1 MDIREWALIAFTILS
16 QMSVGAFVVLGLVH
30 FFAARKAGEAE
41 ADRLS
46 DRALLA
52 MGPVVVLALVV
63 SLFHL
68 GNPLNAYRAVANIGQ
83 SWLSREI
90 LASVLFAATGG
101 LFALMQWRKI
111 GAFALRSVIAGI
123 AAIIGLVLVYSM
135 AMVYQLP
142 LQPAWNTIGTPIAF
156 FTTTLLLGVLALGAA
171 FVANYAYVRRQAP
184 DCAERQ
190 CELLR
195 GALRWFA
202 VAAVVLMGI
211 EIVVAPLQVAYL
223 AAAPVEA
230 ARASAAMMFQD
241 FGLVLMLRL
250 VLVFVG
256 AGLLGVF
263 LYRNAVSPGRENV
276 MGSVTYA
283 AFGLVLVSEVL
294 GRFLFYAAH
303 VKIGL

>member
-1 MDIREWALIAFTILS
+1 MNVREWSLIAFTILS
-16 QMSVGAFVVLGLVH
+16 QMSVGAFVVLGFVH

-52 MGPVVVLALVV
+52 IGPVIVLALLV

-68 GNPLNAYRAVANIGQ
+68 GNPLNAYRAVANVGQ

-90 LASVLFAATGG
+90 LASVLFAGTGA
-101 LFALMQWRKI
+101 LFAFMQWRKL
-111 GAFALRSVIAGI
+111 GSFAVRSVIAGI
-123 AAIIGLVLVYSM
+123 AALIGLFLVFSM

-142 LQPAWNTIGTPIAF
+142 LQPAWNTIGTPVAF

-171 FVANYAYVRRQAP
+171 FVANYAYVRRQAA
-184 DCAERQ
+184 DCAEAQ
-190 CELLR
+190 CALLR

-202 VAAVVLMGI
+202 VVSVILMGI

-223 AAAPVEA
+223 AAMPVDA
-230 ARASAAMMFQD
+230 ARTSAALMFND
-241 FGLVLMLRL
+241 FGLVLALRL

-263 LYRNAVSPGRENV
+263 LYRNAASAGRENV
-276 MGSVTYA
+276 LGNLAYA
-283 AFGLVLVSEVL
+283 AFALVLVSEVL
-294 GRFLFYAAH
+294 GRFMFYAAH
-303 VKIGL
+303 VKVGL